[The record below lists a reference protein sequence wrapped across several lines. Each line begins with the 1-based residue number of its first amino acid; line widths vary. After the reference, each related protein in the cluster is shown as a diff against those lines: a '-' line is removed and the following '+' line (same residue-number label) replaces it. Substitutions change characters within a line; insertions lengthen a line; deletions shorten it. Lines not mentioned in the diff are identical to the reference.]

1 MGYNISSTKNLFNDV
16 IYNKKTSA
24 EIRDA
29 MTRKTSEIKQNISTR
44 EDRIQKIRN
53 EYSIDAERLTT
64 LVMRFKNNSGDF
76 VSYEH
81 QGGPSVPAGVI
92 ANLIQERTMI
102 DTELQQ
108 LRKLELV
115 LRNLRDE
122 EPYTHPRTGEVCMRQ
137 AIHELDDDELEY
149 LGF

>member
-1 MGYNISSTKNLFNDV
+1 
-16 IYNKKTSA
+16 
-24 EIRDA
+24 
-29 MTRKTSEIKQNISTR
+29 
-44 EDRIQKIRN
+44 
-53 EYSIDAERLTT
+53 
-64 LVMRFKNNSGDF
+64 MRFKNNSGDF